1 MKTSLRQ
8 AATPQR
14 RSRPRVSDRPKR
26 PSSGQHPRRRFLTLA
41 AGAAALPAVSRIARA
56 QTYPSRP
63 VRIIVCFPAGGS
75 TDLAARLIS
84 QSLSERLR
92 QQFFV
97 ENRPGAAGNI
107 GTQAVVQ
114 APADGYT
121 LLMAADPNAINATV
135 YEHLNFNFIRDTV
148 PIAGIMSQPVVMLVN
163 PFFPAATVP
172 AFISYA
178 KSSPGKINMAS
189 AGVGTPP
196 HVLGELFKMMAGVN
210 MLHVPYRGDSPA
222 IADLL
227 GGQVQVY
234 FTALSAAIEYVRAG
248 KLRALAVTTA
258 TRSPALPNVPTMGE
272 FLRGY
277 EATNWWGMVA
287 PRNTSAEIVSKLNM
301 EINAGLVDSKLKAR
315 MADFGGT
322 PLVLSPAEFGK
333 FVADETEKWAKVVRA
348 ANIKAE

>member
-1 MKTSLRQ
+1 MKTSLRH

-14 RSRPRVSDRPKR
+14 PSRPRVNDRPKR
-26 PSSGQHPRRRFLTLA
+26 SSSGQHPRRRFLGLA
-41 AGAAALPAVSRIARA
+41 AVFAALPISRIARA
-56 QTYPSRP
+56 QSYPARP
-63 VRIIVCFPAGGS
+63 VRIIVGFPAGGS
-75 TDLAARLIS
+75 TDIAARLIS
-84 QSLSERLR
+84 RSLSERLR

-107 GTQAVVQ
+107 GTEAVVR
-114 APADGYT
+114 APGDGYT

-148 PIAGIMSQPVVMLVN
+148 PIAGIMSQPMVMLVN
-163 PFFPAATVP
+163 LLFPAATVP
-172 AFISYA
+172 AFISHA
-178 KSSPGKINMAS
+178 KSSPGKTNMAS

-196 HVLGELFKMMAGVN
+196 HVVGELFKMMAGVN

-234 FTALSAAIEYVRAG
+234 CTALSAAIEYVRAG

-258 TRSPALPNVPTMGE
+258 THSPALPNVPTMGE

-277 EATNWWGMVA
+277 EATA
-287 PRNTSAEIVSKLNM
+287 PR
-301 EINAGLVDSKLKAR
+301 
-315 MADFGGT
+315 
-322 PLVLSPAEFGK
+322 
-333 FVADETEKWAKVVRA
+333 
-348 ANIKAE
+348 

>member
-1 MKTSLRQ
+1 
-8 AATPQR
+8 
-14 RSRPRVSDRPKR
+14 
-26 PSSGQHPRRRFLTLA
+26 LA

-63 VRIIVCFPAGGS
+63 VRIIVGFPAGGS